1 MAAARVS
8 ASRVNEHLFLTEHP
22 LQRSGARS
30 ITLLAEREDVDQVTS
45 ADLDRVAKHVV
56 SDVVDAA
63 VADKTGAAYD
73 WWKILFAMYPN
84 AKPTH
89 AKRRRDRD
97 ELTAEVARYFA
108 PDVAASETAGSEAAG
123 GEVRPCAFC
132 GGATTVL
139 WAKSTLPMFDTTK
152 ALNTLPPRL
161 AGWPVC
167 RPCRLALWAMP
178 YGASVTLGSATV
190 LTCENAEI
198 ERRFT
203 EANLARSARIRQTGF
218 SSLAANASPESVV
231 LLALE
236 QYAVVRPVAATL
248 WSFKNDN
255 QEPWL
260 RVSETRIAVV
270 TFLRALGG
278 DGEAKKGWWVLRRRL
293 TRRGPD
299 GKISQ
304 HGRDLLAR
312 ALFASTNSRSD
323 RILSHLSE
331 QAGDLSKISG
341 STIRAWRALHALYLK
356 EMHGVDTADLRPVT
370 TLLTDWIMQE
380 KNPRGRFNE
389 YCRAANRSYVLQRLL
404 MEATARLW
412 LDGRRPADIT
422 KTAQPL
428 LHGPQGYQWRGQLF
442 FEVSAE
448 LDRRGA
454 AIGKKSDDEAD
465 AIEPDGPLFG
475 TDPADPDDE
484 GA

>member
-1 MAAARVS
+1 MAGAGISTSQLNDR
-8 ASRVNEHLFLTEHP
+8 LFLTEHP

-30 ITLLAEREDVDQVTS
+30 ISLLAERDDVDQVSS
-45 ADLDRVAKHVV
+45 ADLDRVAGQIV

-63 VADKTGAAYD
+63 VADKTDAAYD

-89 AKRRRDRD
+89 AKRSRDRD
-97 ELTAEVARYFA
+97 DLTAEMTRYFA
-108 PDVAASETAGSEAAG
+108 PDVAGPEKTSQAI
-123 GEVRPCAFC
+123 RPCAFC
-132 GGATTVL
+132 GGATSVL

-167 RPCRLALWAMP
+167 RPCRLAMWAMP

-190 LTCENAEI
+190 LTCENAEV

-203 EANLARSARIRQTGF
+203 EVNLERSARIRQTGF
-218 SSLAANASPESVV
+218 SSLAANASPESVA

-236 QYAVVRPVAATL
+236 QHAVARPVAATL

-270 TFLRALGG
+270 TFLRALRG
-278 DGEAKKGWWVLRRRL
+278 DGEADRGWWALRRHL

-299 GKISQ
+299 RKIIQ
-304 HGRDLLAR
+304 NGRDVLAR

-331 QAGDLSKISG
+331 QAGDLTKIPV
-341 STIRAWRALHALYLK
+341 STIRAWRTLHALYLK
-356 EMHGVDTADLRPVT
+356 EMHGVDAADLSPVT
-370 TLLTDWIMQE
+370 TLLTDWIMRE

-389 YCRAANRSYVLQRLL
+389 YCRAASRSHALQRLL
-404 MEATARLW
+404 MEASARLQ
-412 LDGRRPADIT
+412 LDGRNPADIT
-422 KTAQPL
+422 KVAQPL

-448 LDRRGA
+448 LVRRGA
-454 AIGKKSDDEAD
+454 AIGKKSDDDETD
-465 AIEPDGPLFG
+465 AIETDGPLFG